1 MMSLLD
7 ECIKKNERI
16 AELEA
21 ALATERD
28 RAAKGDAFKAWVHAR
43 LDQGGVP
50 THIDGPHSRE
60 GCRVGDRMDFVFDS
74 LATERAARE
83 RAEADTRRLD
93 KIEAGKI
100 EIAHFDHDG
109 NRPPWACGPGED
121 WTARGNTIR
130 EAIDAATE
138 AGESI
143 QSASPPPPDGPA

>member
-1 MMSLLD
+1 M
-7 ECIKKNERI
+7 KP
-16 AELEA
+16 
-21 ALATERD
+21 TE
-28 RAAKGDAFKAWVHAR
+28 AR
-43 LDQGGVP
+43 LTPGEMMTMFENSDDAIKYLEETAQWDAKQAKESMA
-50 THIDGPHSRE
+50 IF
-60 GCRVGDRMDFVFDS
+60 RMIARIKELKAA

-143 QSASPPPPDGPA
+143 QSSSPPPPNGPS